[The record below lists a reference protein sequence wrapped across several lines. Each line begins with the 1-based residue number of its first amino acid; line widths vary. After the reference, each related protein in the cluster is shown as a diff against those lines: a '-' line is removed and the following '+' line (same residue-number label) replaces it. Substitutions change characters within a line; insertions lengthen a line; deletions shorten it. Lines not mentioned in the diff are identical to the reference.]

1 MAPAAAPPERLPS
14 LTGTRF
20 LAALLVLAFHA
31 SSEGLFADRGTA
43 GVLAALLGKAGWAG
57 VSFFFVLSGFVLAWS
72 AGPHGARPGFRRR
85 RIARIHPA
93 HLVTTL
99 TAMALLVAGGT
110 GLTWAEVVP
119 NLLLAQAWFPQPEIF
134 VSGNPVSWS
143 LSCELLFYLSFPPM
157 WRALCRIRAGRLWWW
172 AGALAAAVVCVP
184 PLAGHLLPGGPVL
197 TMPDGTVTLHQYWF
211 VYVLPPVRA
220 LEFVLGAVMA
230 RVVREGK
237 WIGLRPLPATALA
250 AAGYAAAT
258 RVPYLYGLAAATVV
272 PIALLVAALAHADRT
287 GRRGWL
293 AARPVV
299 RLGELSFALYLV
311 HRLVLGYGHRALG
324 ADRGWSTPVA
334 ALLVLAALAVSLALA
349 WLLHTLVEIPALR
362 RWARPRPRPAPPR
375 PHPAAPP
382 GPAGHASPN

>member
-31 SSEGLFADRGTA
+31 SSEGLFADEGTA
-43 GVLAALLGKAGWAG
+43 GTLAALLGKAGWAG

-72 AGPHGARPGFRRR
+72 AGPGGAGPGFRRR
-85 RIARIHPA
+85 RIARIYPA
-93 HLVTTL
+93 HLVTALAAT
-99 TAMALLVAGGT
+99 ALLVAGGA
-110 GLTWAEVVP
+110 GLAWAEVVP
-119 NLLLAQAWFPQPEIF
+119 NLLLVQSWFPQPEIF

-143 LSCELLFYLSFPPM
+143 LSCELLFYLSFPPL
-157 WRALCRIRAGRLWWW
+157 WRALSRIGAGRLWWW
-172 AGALAAAVVCVP
+172 AGALAAAVLCVP
-184 PLAGHLLPGGPVL
+184 ALAAHLVPGGPVL
-197 TMPDGTVTLHQYWF
+197 TMPDGTVGLHQYWF

-220 LEFVLGAVMA
+220 PEFVLGAVMA
-230 RVVREGK
+230 RIVREGK
-237 WIGLRPLPATALA
+237 WIGLRPLPAAALA
-250 AAGYAAAT
+250 GAGYAAAA

-272 PIALLVAALAHADRT
+272 PAALLVAALAHADRT
-287 GRRGWL
+287 GRRTWL

-324 ADRGWSTPVA
+324 AGHSWSTPVA
-334 ALLVLAALAVSLALA
+334 ALLVLAGFAVSLALA

-362 RWARPRPRPAPPR
+362 RWARPDT
-375 PHPAAPP
+375 AAPP
-382 GPAGHASPN
+382 GPAPHRSRNVPSGHGSPN